1 MKLTRPLSPS
11 LESIERRLFGVNPLL
26 IAAVE
31 RGETS
36 KDIAQAVMQSV
47 EWARRAEVDE
57 PLVEPVADAS
67 VLR

>member
-11 LESIERRLFGVNPLL
+11 LESIERRLFGVNPVL

-36 KDIAQAVMQSV
+36 KVIAQVVMQSE
-47 EWARRAEVDE
+47 EWARRAESDE
-57 PLVEPVADAS
+57 QPSEPVGDAS
-67 VLR
+67 